1 MSLDFRRSRV
11 TPLGER
17 AVHFLSAA
25 LIMPVLLQATQSDS
39 FRTASEEKTAPP
51 VVIEV
56 RNLLGAVG
64 PVTVEIIPGSESGP
78 YREPAAV
85 TPTKACV
92 HGAPLSSCF
101 ETVGEREF
109 GRPVTAQALDLG
121 EGHSG
126 LLLTATVNDLAASTR
141 MVAVLGLSGSG
152 QLVNLLPFAAIGNQD
167 QFQHWQSGGSSVR
180 LTVANVEWGPERH
193 FLWQKYPYRLKSYI
207 FCSDSE
213 KFVLADQFV
222 TKGKYAMK
230 YEGQGGML
238 KLSDLLPR
246 VDVRLARRGSAG
258 CRRQG

>member
-1 MSLDFRRSRV
+1 MSEGFGRSVV
-11 TPLGER
+11 TPLVGR
-17 AVHFLSAA
+17 AVHFFSAV
-25 LIMPVLLQATQSDS
+25 LIMPVLLQATQSDP
-39 FRTASEEKTAPP
+39 FRTASEEKPAPP

-78 YREPAAV
+78 YREPAPV

-101 ETVGEREF
+101 ETVAEREF

-152 QLVNLLPFAAIGNQD
+152 RLGNRLPFAAIRNQE
-167 QFQHWQSGGSSVR
+167 QFQHWQSGGAS
-180 LTVANVEWGPERH
+180 G
-193 FLWQKYPYRLKSYI
+193 
-207 FCSDSE
+207 
-213 KFVLADQFV
+213 
-222 TKGKYAMK
+222 
-230 YEGQGGML
+230 
-238 KLSDLLPR
+238 R
-246 VDVRLARRGSAG
+246 VSRGAAG
-258 CRRQG
+258 